1 MADCRD
7 DSGETGDSATTEVLD
22 RLSDGIFGLDADW
35 RFTYLNE
42 AGRAVISDA
51 AGESFTAAELV
62 GRNIWEVVPEAV
74 GTKFEK
80 RYEEAMRTGEQVSFD
95 AYYEPLDAWL
105 AVRASP
111 SETGLSVCF
120 RDITER
126 RRRHDRV
133 ATRET
138 ALREIYEAIA
148 DRESTFEERVDD
160 LLRIGQ
166 RVLGTEYGT
175 LSHVQGDQYV
185 FEVVRSPGGLEV
197 GDTVDLA
204 ATNCER
210 IVLTEETLVLGN
222 VAEDAP
228 DLADRPGNREWGI
241 RCYLGTPVVVDD
253 EVYGTFCFYD
263 SDPRTEPFSDWEV
276 TLVDLMGRWVSAALE
291 SKLTEDRLRRQNDRL
306 EKFATLVS
314 HDLRN
319 PLNVAEGWLEMAR
332 EECES
337 EALGNVANSHE
348 RMRTI
353 VDDLLIL
360 ARAGRSVD
368 DPVDLDLKAVAA
380 DAWAQVETASATLTV
395 DIDRD
400 VSGDRARIQQLFENL
415 FRNCVE
421 HGSTDSRT
429 QSGDSVEHGSTA
441 PRSDTRGD
449 SVEHGGDDTA
459 DDARALSVTVGPLP
473 DGFYVADDGVGIP
486 DAKRDHIL
494 EFGYTTADDGTGIG
508 LGIVEDVATAHGWT
522 VAVAESEGGGARFEF
537 RNVT

>member
-1 MADCRD
+1 MADGRD
-7 DSGETGDSATTEVLD
+7 DSDSTTTEVLD
-22 RLSDGIFGLDADW
+22 RLSEGIFGLDTDW

-42 AGRAVISDA
+42 TGRAVICDA
-51 AGESFTAAELV
+51 AGESFSVSELV
-62 GRNIWEVVPEAV
+62 GRNIWELVPEAV
-74 GTKFEK
+74 GTTFEQ
-80 RYEEAMRTGEQVSFD
+80 RYREAMRTGERVCFD

-133 ATRET
+133 ASRET
-138 ALREIYEAIA
+138 VLREIYEAIA

-166 RVLGTEYGT
+166 RVLGTDYGT
-175 LSHVQGDQYV
+175 LSRVRGDEYV
-185 FEVVRSPGGLEV
+185 FEVVRSPGDLEV

-228 DLADRPGNREWGI
+228 DLVERAGYRDWGI
-241 RCYLGTPVVVDD
+241 RCYLGTPVIVGD

-263 SDPRTEPFSDWEV
+263 SDVRTEPFSDWEV

-291 SKLTEDRLRRQNDRL
+291 RKLTEDRLRHQNDRL

-332 EECES
+332 EECKS

-348 RMRTI
+348 RMRAI
-353 VDDLLIL
+353 VDDLLVL
-360 ARAGRSVD
+360 ARAGRTVD
-368 DPVDLDLKAVAA
+368 DPVDLDLGEVAA
-380 DAWAQVETASATLTV
+380 DAWAQVETATATLTV
-395 DIDRD
+395 DLDRD
-400 VSGDRARIQQLFENL
+400 ASGDRTRIQQLFENL

-429 QSGDSVEHGSTA
+429 GSGDGE
-441 PRSDTRGD
+441 
-449 SVEHGGDDTA
+449 EHGGDDV
-459 DDARALSVTVGPLP
+459 DDGPGLSITVGPLP

-486 DAKRDHIL
+486 EAERDHVI
-494 EFGYTTADDGTGIG
+494 EFGYTTTDDGTGIG
-508 LGIVEDVATAHGWT
+508 LGIVEDVATTHGWT
-522 VAVAESEGGGARFEF
+522 VTVTESEGGGARFEF